1 MRGVNTVRKRLAD
14 GSRVTYY
21 YHRVSGRRLAGN
33 PNSPEF
39 LVSFAEAE
47 RIYAQRDRGTLAGL
61 IREFD
66 GSAEFARK
74 AGSTQ
79 REYRRMFR
87 AIEDEFGAAPLMA
100 LDDPRFT
107 GDLLAWHDK
116 LAGRT
121 PREADN
127 RLTVLGVV
135 LGWAKR
141 RQKISRNPLA
151 DGFRRAHHSD
161 RSEMVWIEQDI
172 ENFIVVASPEL
183 MLAVMIALYTGLRQ
197 GDILRLP
204 WTAYDGHF
212 ITTTVAKTSRE
223 GSGARKVEIPVH
235 SDLKAMLEAAP
246 RRSTLI
252 LTNTRG
258 KPWTQDG
265 FQTSEGK
272 ARKRAGLT
280 RLHFHDLRGTAITRL
295 SEAGATPQEIAT
307 ITGHSLRTVHDI
319 LDKYLARRRPLAEA
333 AIRKLE
339 NVTGTKF
346 ANRLQTGWGNNGS

>member
-1 MRGVNTVRKRLAD
+1 MRGVNTVHKRLAD
-14 GSRVTYY
+14 GTRATYY
-21 YHRVSGRRLAGN
+21 YHRATGRRLAGK

-39 LVSFAEAE
+39 LVSFADAE
-47 RIYAQRDRGTLAGL
+47 RLSTQRDGGTLAGL

-66 GSAEFARK
+66 GSVEFARK
-74 AGSTQ
+74 AESTR

-87 AIEDEFGAAPLMA
+87 SIEDEFGDVPLTV
-100 LDDPRFT
+100 LEDPRFA

-116 LAGRT
+116 LAFRT

-127 RLTVLGVV
+127 RLAVV
-135 LGWAKR
+135 GIVFAWAKR
-141 RQKISRNPLA
+141 RQKITRNPLA
-151 DGFRRAHHSD
+151 DGFRRAHRSD
-161 RSEMVWIEQDI
+161 RSEIVWTEQHIES
-172 ENFIVVASPEL
+172 FMAAASPEL
-183 MLAVMIALYTGLRQ
+183 TLAVMIALYTGLRQ

-204 WTAYDGHF
+204 WTAYDGRF
-212 ITTTVAKTSRE
+212 ITTAVAKSSRE
-223 GSGARKVEIPVH
+223 GSVARKVEIPVH
-235 SDLKAMLEAAP
+235 SDLKAMLDAAP

-258 KPWTQDG
+258 LPWTQDG

-272 ARKRAGLT
+272 ARKRASLT

-319 LDKYLARRRPLAEA
+319 LEKYLARRRPLAEA
-333 AIRKLE
+333 AILKLE
-339 NVTGTKF
+339 NATRTKF
-346 ANRLQTGWGNNGS
+346 ANRLQTTRELKQ

>member
-1 MRGVNTVRKRLAD
+1 MRGVNTVRKRLSGGTRA
-14 GSRVTYY
+14 TYY
-21 YHRVSGRRLAGN
+21 YHRATGRRLAGE

-47 RIYAQRDRGTLAGL
+47 RAYTQPDQGTLAGL

-74 AGSTQ
+74 AESTQ
-79 REYRRMFR
+79 REYRRMLR
-87 AIEDEFGAAPLMA
+87 AIEDEFGGVPVAV

-107 GDLLAWHDK
+107 GDLLAWHDQ
-116 LAGRT
+116 LAART

-223 GSGARKVEIPVH
+223 RSRARKVEIPVH
-235 SDLKAMLEAAP
+235 SDLKAMLDAAP

-346 ANRLQTGWGNNGS
+346 ANRLQTGRGNNGS